1 MATRSSTTFKK
12 RQKEIARQEKQREKQ
27 AKRVQRKLE
36 KQIRGPQTEEDM
48 MGTVEQPEDD
58 PSLEG

>member
-48 MGTVEQPEDD
+48 MGTAEPLDD